1 MTHTPRCQHAAKA
14 KMAEAWYALGVAYKL
29 GLENILAPDL
39 EQAVRA
45 FSAGARCV
53 YSGADIYASSKLTP
67 DRCID
72 VKIFVNITS

>member
-29 GLENILAPDL
+29 GLENVLAPDL

-53 YSGADIYASSKLTP
+53 YSGADMYASSKLTP
-67 DRCID
+67 DGCID
-72 VKIFVNITS
+72 VQIFVNITS